1 MFAFYIKSYHGSVL
15 SHLLLYLLLEALSCF
30 GGDVAGLEEGDEVE
44 VHPGVDEVGRTQE
57 ALGMVFLY
65 SLS

>member
-1 MFAFYIKSYHGSVL
+1 MFAFYIKSYLGSVL
-15 SHLLLYLLLEALSCF
+15 SHLLLYLLLEAFSCF
-30 GGDVAGLEEGDEVE
+30 GGDVAGLEEGDELE
-44 VHPGVDEVGRTQE
+44 VRSGVDEVGRTQE

>member
-30 GGDVAGLEEGDEVE
+30 GGNVAGLEDGDELE
-44 VHPGVDEVGRTQE
+44 VHSRVDEVGRTQE
-57 ALGMVFLY
+57 ALGMVLLY

>member
-1 MFAFYIKSYHGSVL
+1 ML
-15 SHLLLYLLLEALSCF
+15 SHRLLYLLLEALSCF

-44 VHPGVDEVGRTQE
+44 VHPGVDEVGRIQE
-57 ALGMVFLY
+57 ALRMVFLY

>member
-1 MFAFYIKSYHGSVL
+1 ML

-44 VHPGVDEVGRTQE
+44 VHSGVDEVGRTQE

>member
-1 MFAFYIKSYHGSVL
+1 ML
-15 SHLLLYLLLEALSCF
+15 SHLLLYLLLDALSCL
-30 GGDVAGLEEGDEVE
+30 GGDVASLEEGDEVE
-44 VHPGVDEVGRTQE
+44 VHSGVDEVGRTQE